1 MKIEICVIFSRLHL
15 FIIIRHKYI
24 RLYEF
29 RCWIFWA
36 VRMPDKLIIYWCY
49 NSSFL
54 FDNRIVHFN
63 VRKDIYYMRCWLKC
77 YNRLKQSNCFSL
89 DLGTTSFECVNDFEW
104 YERCYF
110 YTIPVLCCVSS
121 TFLYVLCGC
130 CYMCVALWH
139 VMFEYKF
146 YMLQIMWYESQI
158 FWIHAS
164 FVSSCI
170 HVVDESKKH
179 CCISIQKS
187 ILWLRLHP

>member
-1 MKIEICVIFSRLHL
+1 
-15 FIIIRHKYI
+15 
-24 RLYEF
+24 
-29 RCWIFWA
+29 
-36 VRMPDKLIIYWCY
+36 MPDKLIIYWCY

-77 YNRLKQSNCFSL
+77 YNRLKQGNCFSV

-158 FWIHAS
+158 FWIQT
-164 FVSSCI
+164 FVRVIMYSRRRWI
-170 HVVDESKKH
+170 KKTLLYINSKKYPVASITPIN
-179 CCISIQKS
+179 ISKYI
-187 ILWLRLHP
+187 